1 MAPTRSPE
9 VGSGARYGVLPW
21 DRIPGYQCF
30 GCSPNNEHGLAL
42 KMNDMEDGLATSF
55 TFARRHE
62 SYPTIAHG
70 GLVGTVLD
78 ELMGN
83 LLALRLRRL
92 ALTTNIRTKFVAPI
106 RIGRPYR
113 AVARVVRNSGELWQ
127 LESEIT
133 DEAGNIVAMSTGS
146 YSVMT
151 SEQAAREMG
160 LEEGVLQAFHGHFA
174 VGRSDNREGAG
185 DGSKHGF

>member
-1 MAPTRSPE
+1 MT
-9 VGSGARYGVLPW
+9 LPW
-21 DRIPGYQCF
+21 DRIAGYQCF
-30 GCSPNNEHGLAL
+30 GCSPNNRHGLAL
-42 KMNDMEDGLATSF
+42 KMDYSEEGLATSF

-62 SYPTIAHG
+62 SYPTITHG

-92 ALTTNIRTKFVAPI
+92 AFTTNIRTKFIAPV
-106 RIGRPYR
+106 RTGRPYR

-127 LESEIT
+127 LESEIA
-133 DEAGNIVAMSTGS
+133 DEAGDVVAMSTGS

-151 SEQAAREMG
+151 AAQAAREMA
-160 LEEGVLQAFHGHFA
+160 LEEADLQPFEGHFA
-174 VGRSDNREGAG
+174 AETSGNRKGADDGGRHA
-185 DGSKHGF
+185 F